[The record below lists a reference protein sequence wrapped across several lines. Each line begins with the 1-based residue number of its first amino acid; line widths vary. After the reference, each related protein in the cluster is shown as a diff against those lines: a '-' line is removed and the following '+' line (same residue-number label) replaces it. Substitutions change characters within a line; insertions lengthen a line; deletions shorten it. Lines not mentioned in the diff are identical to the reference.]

1 MMRPP
6 HDEPDLLVVEPAL
19 AAPLEFAFAGHQGA
33 EDGWQGRRITG
44 YAALTACGARA

>member
-1 MMRPP
+1 MRPP